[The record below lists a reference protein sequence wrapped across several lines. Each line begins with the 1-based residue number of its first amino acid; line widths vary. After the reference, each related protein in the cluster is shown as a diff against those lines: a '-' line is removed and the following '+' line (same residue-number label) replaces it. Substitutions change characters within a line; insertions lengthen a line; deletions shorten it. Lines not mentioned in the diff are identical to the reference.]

1 MARNRVIYQSEA
13 LFVSNDAM
21 STGVTGHKQL
31 ERIQSANYGFNISR
45 EDVYCYGKLGKI
57 GSMVLEAPTVSFD
70 TSYLVTD
77 GFNERALGFYVGTG
91 TGDNSSDPVGDDPY
105 IEKSFISGHI
115 SELSGKN
122 IYIATV
128 PEGED
133 ATVNITG
140 SEDNDGPSQSV
151 IGIGNAF
158 LTDYTLD
165 LSVGSLPTV
174 SATFEAANIRSTDNV
189 SGMLTPAVT
198 ITGGNQ
204 ARENDE
210 PIVLPSGNTGQ
221 SDLVALRPGD
231 IAVKI
236 GDAQGDVMV
245 DIDDGDPSEAVH
257 IQSASLSIP
266 LSRSPLEKLG
276 TKFAYA
282 RVVDFPVQATLSVNA
297 IVNEVTSKNLAS
309 VIDQTGVH
317 TLDLELKSESSSV
330 AMLYRI
336 KGAELISESFSSS
349 IGSNKSVDLTFTTTI
364 GALNDTENGVFVS
377 GANRSGVYTP

>member
-13 LFVSNDAM
+13 LFVSEDAM
-21 STGVTGHKQL
+21 STGSGKHAQL

-45 EDVYCYGKLGKI
+45 EEVYCYGKLGKL

-91 TGDNSSDPVGDDPY
+91 TGGADPY
-105 IEKSFISGHI
+105 VEKSFVSGHI
-115 SELSGKN
+115 ASASGKN

-128 PEGED
+128 PEGKD
-133 ATVNITG
+133 ATIHITG
-140 SEDNDGPSQSV
+140 SLNNAATPKQSV
-151 IGIGNAF
+151 IGLGNAY

-174 SATFEAANIRSTDNV
+174 SASFEAANIRSTDNV
-189 SGMLTPAVT
+189 SGLATPAVT
-198 ITGGNQ
+198 IASGEQ
-204 ARENDE
+204 ARPDSEFIE
-210 PIVLPSGNTGQ
+210 LPSGNTGQ
-221 SDLVALRPGD
+221 SALIALRPGD
-231 IAVKI
+231 ISVSI

-297 IVNEVTSKNLAS
+297 VVNEVTSKNLAH
-309 VIDQTGVH
+309 VIDRTGVH
-317 TLDLELKSESSSV
+317 TLDLSLKSDAV
-330 AMLYRI
+330 TGAMLYRI